1 MKLQPIPLSLLLFI
15 LPIHAQNR
23 TCYFLDGSVATAD
36 VPCTSDAT
44 TNCCNKNDICMS
56 NGLCYLQGSHGMALS
71 RGSCTDKSWG
81 ARCFAPCSST
91 NRNNGFPVVN
101 VGFSGSSSKYCCGSV
116 TVKDGS
122 TTCSSDG
129 DPFTITMGTAIPGVA
144 ALAVNNSDSD
154 SGSGSG
160 SNSTNNSTCDDA
172 DYKLKEKALDNHDVA
187 IGVGVGV
194 PLGVIAIASIAWAL
208 YERRQRRSAIA
219 GVGEKG
225 EGGGYMGLNGGSLSG
240 SMNMGGNGNMGGN
253 MGMGGMPL
261 AELNTTQASTQRPV
275 ELDSGKV
282 HR

>member
-1 MKLQPIPLSLLLFI
+1 MKLQPIPLSLSLSLLFI
-15 LPIHAQNR
+15 LPTHAQNR

-56 NGLCYLQGSHGMALS
+56 NGLCYLQGSHGMSLS

-101 VGFSGSSSKYCCGSV
+101 VGFSGSSSKYCCGSA

-160 SNSTNNSTCDDA
+160 SGSDSNNNSTCDDA

-208 YERRQRRSAIA
+208 YERRQRRSAA
-219 GVGEKG
+219 GVVGEKG
-225 EGGGYMGLNGGSLSG
+225 DAGGYMGLNGGSLSG
-240 SMNMGGNGNMGGN
+240 SMNMGGNGVN
-253 MGMGGMPL
+253 MGGMPL
-261 AELNTTQASTQRPV
+261 AELNTTQASTQPV

>member
-1 MKLQPIPLSLLLFI
+1 
-15 LPIHAQNR
+15 
-23 TCYFLDGSVATAD
+23 
-36 VPCTSDAT
+36 
-44 TNCCNKNDICMS
+44 MS
-56 NGLCYLQGSHGMALS
+56 NGLCYLQGSHGMSLS
-71 RGSCTDKSWG
+71 RGS
-81 ARCFAPCSST
+81 SST

-122 TTCSSDG
+122 TTCSSEG

-160 SNSTNNSTCDDA
+160 SGSDSNNNSTCDDA

-208 YERRQRRSAIA
+208 YERRQRRSAVR

-240 SMNMGGNGNMGGN
+240 SMNMGGNGNMG
-253 MGMGGMPL
+253 MGGMPL
-261 AELNTTQASTQRPV
+261 AELNTTQASAQRPV